1 MRVLCAVVRTDHC
14 AANSRPSSAMLERRV
29 PLFHPSLDAYYNQM
43 RGGINLMG
51 MVKCSFR
58 WMTTSTEKFLAFL
71 LGMAE
76 SRFGAC
82 GGAVTV
88 SNNQMCPPSL
98 GLKALLRPRPTVRLR
113 PAGIE
118 FLRLQ
123 PRTP

>member
-1 MRVLCAVVRTDHC
+1 MRVLCAVVRTDRC
-14 AANSRPSSAMLERRV
+14 AANSRPSSAMSDRRV
-29 PLFHPSLDAYYNQM
+29 PLFHPPVDAYYNQM

-58 WMTTSTEKFLAFL
+58 RMTFLAFL

-88 SNNQMCPPSL
+88 SDNQMFPPSL
-98 GLKALLRPRPTVRLR
+98 GLKALLRPRPTVRVRLR
-113 PAGIE
+113 PAAIE